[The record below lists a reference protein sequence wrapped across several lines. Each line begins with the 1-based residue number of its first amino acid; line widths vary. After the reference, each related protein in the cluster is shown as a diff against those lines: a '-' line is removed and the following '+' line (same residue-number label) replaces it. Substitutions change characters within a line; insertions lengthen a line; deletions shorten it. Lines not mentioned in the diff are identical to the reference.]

1 MAIPTYDKLMRPILE
16 LAEKQPINRRTAT
29 EAMIS
34 LHSLTADDLAQ
45 RLSGGD
51 STIKNRTGW
60 AMTFLTKAGLIAKT
74 APKTYQATDAGRSFL
89 ARHNGPIRE
98 ADLRTIPGYIEAWAA
113 GSARRRQKETATVAE
128 PGLGTREE
136 TATPHEIIAREVKSL
151 EADLRERLLQTIV
164 EQTPTFFEELVLDVL
179 LAMGYGGSK
188 EDAAEHMGQSGDEGI
203 DGRINQDALGLDQ
216 VMVQA
221 KKYRPDRPVVRS
233 EVQAFIGSLSGQ
245 GVTKGV
251 FITTSSFAASAHE
264 FVARGS
270 TTKVVL
276 VDGKMLIDLMVRH
289 GIGVRVAHEYKLFE
303 VDQNYFDESE

>member
-1 MAIPTYDKLMRPILE
+1 MSIPTYDKLMRPVLE
-16 LAEKQPINRRTAT
+16 LAAKQPINRRTAT
-29 EAMIS
+29 DAMITQHALS
-34 LHSLTADDLAQ
+34 ADEVAQ

-51 STIKNRTGW
+51 PTIRNRTGW
-60 AMTFLTKAGLIAKT
+60 AMTFLTKAGLLAKI
-74 APKTYQATDAGRSFL
+74 APKTYQATGAGRRFL
-89 ARHNGPIRE
+89 AKHVGAIRE
-98 ADLRTIPGYIEAWAA
+98 ADLKAIPGYEEAWAA
-113 GSARRRQKETATVAE
+113 GSAKRREKEATSE
-128 PGLGTREE
+128 PVLVITDE

-151 EADLRERLLQTIV
+151 EADLRGRLLQTIV

-188 EDAAEHMGQSGDEGI
+188 EDAAEHLGQSGDEGI

-221 KKYRPDRPVVRS
+221 KKYRPDRPVIRS
-233 EVQAFIGSLSGQ
+233 EVQAFIGSLAGQ

-251 FITTSSFAASAHE
+251 FITTSSFAATAHE

-289 GIGVRVAHEYKLFE
+289 GIGVRVAHHHKLFE
-303 VDQNYFDESE
+303 IDQNYFDEGE